1 MRQGSVG
8 KGYPHFETAI
18 MNPDSDGVG
27 EIVTRGRNVFMG
39 YLWDEEKTREV
50 VDDQGYVHSGDLGR
64 KDEDGFFYINGRMKE
79 VLITGLIFNFF
90 FKKLKHSC
98 SAGGENIAPVPI
110 EEDIKSELL
119 EIVSHVMVIGDKR
132 KHLSVI
138 LTLKTVLDEMNQP
151 TDILNDDVQNWLKNL
166 GSSAT
171 TARELIEENNPEVN
185 KNIME
190 ALKRSNSRSV
200 SKASRI
206 QKFMFAPTDFSLAGG
221 ELTPTLKVKRHF
233 VVEKYEKQIEDLY
246 NYDTISSMW

>member
-1 MRQGSVG
+1 M
-8 KGYPHFETAI
+8 
-18 MNPDSDGVG
+18 
-27 EIVTRGRNVFMG
+27 
-39 YLWDEEKTREV
+39 
-50 VDDQGYVHSGDLGR
+50 
-64 KDEDGFFYINGRMKE
+64 
-79 VLITGLIFNFF
+79 
-90 FKKLKHSC
+90 
-98 SAGGENIAPVPI
+98 PI
-110 EEDIKSELL
+110 EDDIKSELL

-233 VVEKYEKQIEDLY
+233 VVEKYKYRFIFAH
-246 NYDTISSMW
+246 IV